1 MSAMPAQRKERSGV
15 VRAGLISLAVAGL
28 VSEARAYDQLVDPTR
43 PIDAAAIGGAGG
55 GGYGGPVLQSTLVS
69 PYRKLAVIDGG
80 TYGVGDRVAGG
91 VISEIRPY
99 EVVLRTGGRE
109 VHLRL
114 MPRLN
119 KGAAVA
125 KTQDK
130 TKHETKDEA
139 EVGNE

>member
-1 MSAMPAQRKERSGV
+1 LLLALALAGG
-15 VRAGLISLAVAGL
+15 VRAAHAFEMLA
-28 VSEARAYDQLVDPTR
+28 DPTR
-43 PIDAAAIGGAGG
+43 PVDAVAGGSGAGV
-55 GGYGGPVLQSTLVS
+55 GYGGPVLHSTLVS

-114 MPRLN
+114 IPRLN

-125 KTQDK
+125 KSPDK
-130 TKHETKDEA
+130 IEHKSKDQA